1 MKTLKIGGKDYK
13 IEYSIEASLYPACT
27 ETIMD
32 TFINMGVGNGAA
44 ENNDPMTVID
54 TIKKTVSNI
63 PTKALVL
70 FHAGLLENHGLSEN
84 ESKELLKEYLRESK
98 KTFRDV
104 LEELMGVVNE
114 DNFFDLVGL
123 NQIFPAE
130 ETENQPKKQKTKG
143 GENTSTN
150 A

>member
-1 MKTLKIGGKDYK
+1 MKTLKIGGKDYTV
-13 IEYSIEASLYPACT
+13 EYSIEASLYPACT

-32 TFINMGVGNGAA
+32 TFINMGVGNGAV
-44 ENNDPMTVID
+44 ENNDAMTVID

-63 PTKALVL
+63 PKKALVL

-123 NQIFPAE
+123 NQIFPTE
-130 ETENQPKKQKTKG
+130 ETENQPKKRNTKG